1 MTDRKGEETR
11 PRGTERRATAIS
23 EKTGQVQI
31 ADRRQG
37 AESGGRGAEP
47 GGRSAES
54 VGRSAAPGAGSAGHW
69 GRREEAVGAEPGGRS
84 AEPVGA
90 GPGGRSA
97 EPSGRSAEP
106 RGRSAEPG
114 GGTAGRRTRSS
125 GPGARPMGAVGKT
138 AGAMGKTAGTVGKT
152 AGTMGKTAGTGGKTA
167 GAVGKTAGAVVRTAG
182 AGKKSAEAAGRTA
195 VPRENGAQ
203 AVRGRTARERRSRGR
218 HMSFPLILLA
228 LVIGLSAGFGAGWL
242 RWGYKKPYT
251 VDLKAVE
258 VPKWVKQDF
267 IRKNI
272 FSRPDVS
279 LKRVDNIVIH
289 YVANPGKSAM
299 QNRNYF
305 DGLADQDPN
314 APGQSASAHF
324 IVGLEGEVI
333 QCIPV
338 SEMAY
343 AAAPRNYDTI
353 SIETCHPDAT
363 GAYTT
368 ATYNSLV
375 KLTASLC
382 VQLKLNENDLL
393 RHYDINGKNC
403 PKYFVENE
411 AAWKQFKK
419 DVKAAIKNK
428 SWLEP
433 PAAAGDTGGTTAG
446 NTDGTVADGMAGT
459 AAGNSAPDMPGN
471 PVATTSENTSGTKE

>member
-1 MTDRKGEETR
+1 MAERKGEEAK
-11 PRGTERRATAIS
+11 PRGTGRRAAAVS
-23 EKTGQVQI
+23 EKTGQVQL
-31 ADRRQG
+31 ADRRQ
-37 AESGGRGAEP
+37 A
-47 GGRSAES
+47 RSAPP
-54 VGRSAAPGAGSAGHW
+54 VGRSEGT
-69 GRREEAVGAEPGGRS
+69 
-84 AEPVGA
+84 
-90 GPGGRSA
+90 
-97 EPSGRSAEP
+97 
-106 RGRSAEPG
+106 G
-114 GGTAGRRTRSS
+114 GGTT
-125 GPGARPMGAVGKT
+125 
-138 AGAMGKTAGTVGKT
+138 GTEGE
-152 AGTMGKTAGTGGKTA
+152 
-167 GAVGKTAGAVVRTAG
+167 RTAP
-182 AGKKSAEAAGRTA
+182 
-195 VPRENGAQ
+195 PRGNGAQ
-203 AVRGRTARERRSRGR
+203 AFKDKAPVKGRPARGKRSRGR
-218 HMSFPLILLA
+218 RMSVPLILLA

-242 RWGYKKPYT
+242 RWDYEKPYT

-279 LKRVDNIVIH
+279 LKRVNNIVIH
-289 YVANPGKSAM
+289 YVANPGKSAI

-305 DGLADQDPN
+305 DSLADQDPN

-343 AAAPRNYDTI
+343 AAAPRNNDTI

-403 PKYFVENE
+403 PKYFVENG

-433 PAAAGDTGGTTAG
+433 PP
-446 NTDGTVADGMAGT
+446 T
-459 AAGNSAPDMPGN
+459 AAPA
-471 PVATTSENTSGTKE
+471 ATSGTTE